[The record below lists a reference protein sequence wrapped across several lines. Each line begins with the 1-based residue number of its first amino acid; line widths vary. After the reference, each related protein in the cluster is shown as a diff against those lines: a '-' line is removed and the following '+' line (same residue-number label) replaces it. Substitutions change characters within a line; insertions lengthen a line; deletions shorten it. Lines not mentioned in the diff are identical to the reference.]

1 MQEGGFT
8 GWLIGV
14 AHTETSMEQIIE
26 TAINRWTKIVG
37 GETENKGAS
46 EMWIRVNCFISAL
59 RTPI

>member
-26 TAINRWTKIVG
+26 TAINR
-37 GETENKGAS
+37 
-46 EMWIRVNCFISAL
+46 
-59 RTPI
+59 